1 MLSIMLSAP
10 ALAAPTH
17 RRELSSVSFGGVC
30 WSCDHGT
37 RGWWIF
43 SGDCD
48 CDDGWEGKCCDAPA
62 VCEVGMSTLCPTRK
76 LEEKTEKCSAM
87 SGAGP
92 IGVGTADDG
101 LPPSMQ
107 GVFWLTEQGD
117 SSALM
122 TFAPSKDGSGLST
135 FTMTPSDGYQIKV
148 RVGGDRVWSFHDKGT
163 NWELVKGLDL
173 VYNFRMEDADGGVP
187 SAAEDIAAAQI
198 IPSTA
203 NFGFE
208 LDMPDVLNFRAV
220 LAAAGS
226 HSKYSDSVVWGR
238 PSALFGF
245 EGGYY
250 DLVQVIDGEG
260 NKIEPAFTDWVT
272 YCEDA
277 SKTGST
283 PGEFH
288 YKEAA

>member
-1 MLSIMLSAP
+1 MLALIAAT
-10 ALAAPTH
+10 ALAAPT
-17 RRELSSVSFGGVC
+17 RGTTSRQLAPALGVC
-30 WSCDHGT
+30 WSCNHGSSK
-37 RGWWIF
+37 WWIF
-43 SGDCD
+43 SSCD
-48 CDDGWEGKCCDAPA
+48 CDAGWEGKCCDMPSS
-62 VCEVGMSTLCPTRK
+62 CSEGMEPLCPWAK
-76 LEEKTEKCSAM
+76 LQEKTSQCSAM
-87 SGAGP
+87 SDTGP
-92 IGVGTADDG
+92 IRVGKAEDG
-101 LPPSMQ
+101 LPTSMQ

-122 TFAPSKDGSGLST
+122 SFAQSKDGNGLSA

-148 RVGGDRVWSFHDKGT
+148 RVGGDRVWSFHDKASS
-163 NWELVKGLDL
+163 WELVKGLDL

-187 SAAEDIAAAQI
+187 STAEDIAAAQI

-208 LDMPDVLNFRAV
+208 LDLPSVLNFRAV
-220 LAAAGS
+220 LAPEGS
-226 HSKYSDSVVWGR
+226 HSKYTDSVVWGR
-238 PSALFGF
+238 PSAIFGF

-260 NKIEPAFTDWVT
+260 NKIEPAFGDWVK

-277 SKTGST
+277 SQTGST